1 MPHLSSPRT
10 RALFSL
16 VFAMILGAVPYLGHA
31 QATSEAGTARPSARA
46 LVHILDYV
54 GQDYAFAVSAG
65 KIVNEAEYEEMRD
78 FGRTA
83 GLMLESLIER
93 EILPDDAALPEMNED
108 LKGLIEAKA
117 DPEAVAERARALREA
132 VIRHSGLLVA
142 PLTWPSIADGK
153 RAYAE
158 ACASCH
164 GAAGAGDG
172 PLADGLDPRPTN
184 FAEGERVAS
193 LSPFQVYNTIR
204 MGVEGTAMPAHPRLS
219 DREVW
224 DLAFFV
230 KSLQAAQAHPSVA
243 NRAARLRKV
252 VTLEEVATSNDAE
265 LTLMLEARGVPAP
278 EEAMAALR
286 TTAPPALP
294 GGVLAVARDYLD
306 EAFAAYTSDQPDE
319 ARRLAVLAYLEGVEP
334 IEPSLRAD
342 DPGLTAELEGGM
354 MAVRSAIDHRKD
366 AETVRQ
372 AVDEAQA
379 LLLRASDTL
388 DRREHSSW
396 FSFIMAASILLREGL
411 EAFLVILAIL
421 GVLRAVKNRKAVRWV
436 HAGWMLAIGLGVLGW
451 FFSDLLIQLGA
462 ARRELMEGGIAL
474 FAVVVL
480 LYVGFWL
487 HSKTEVHK
495 WKEFIDVRVK
505 HALNGGNLFG
515 LAAISFFA
523 VFREAFESVLFLSA
537 LTIEEGTRSKMAIA
551 SGALLAI
558 VLVLVLASVL
568 LRYSTRLPIRSLFR
582 YSSFVMGVLS
592 VILIGKGIHALQETG
607 LLSITQAPFSWRFDL
622 LGFYPTL
629 ETMVAQTV
637 IIGLVALLWYAP
649 ALRTRTVKLRA

>member
-1 MPHLSSPRT
+1 MPSPSASRI
-10 RALFSL
+10 RIFLPL
-16 VFAMILGAVPYLGHA
+16 VLAMIFAVAPSSSHA
-31 QATSEAGTARPSARA
+31 QTASEPAPAEPSARA
-46 LVHILDYV
+46 LVHILDYL
-54 GQDYAFAVSAG
+54 GQDYAYAVSEG
-65 KIVNEAEYEEMRD
+65 KVVNEAEYEEMRD

-83 GLMLESLIER
+83 GLMLTSLIEH
-93 EILPDDAALPEMNED
+93 EVIPGDAALTEMSEG
-108 LKGLIEAKA
+108 LKALIEAKA
-117 DPEAVAERARALREA
+117 EPEAVAERARALREA

-142 PLTWPSIADGK
+142 PLTWPSVADGG
-153 RAYAE
+153 RAYAA

-164 GAAGAGDG
+164 GVAGAGDG

-184 FAEGERVAS
+184 FVEGERVAS

-219 DREVW
+219 DGEVW

-230 KSLQAAQAHPSVA
+230 KSLQAAQAHPAAA
-243 NRAARLRKV
+243 NPAAEVLDA

-278 EEAMAALR
+278 AEAMAALR
-286 TTAPPALP
+286 TAAPPALP
-294 GGVLAVARDYLD
+294 GGTLAVARDYLD

-334 IEPSLRAD
+334 IEPALRAD

-354 MAVRSAIDHRKD
+354 MAVRSAIDHRED
-366 AETVRQ
+366 AGTVRQ

-421 GVLRAVKNRKAVRWV
+421 GVLRAVKNRKAARWV

-487 HSKTEVHK
+487 HSKTEIHK

-551 SGALLAI
+551 SGAILAI
-558 VLVLVLASVL
+558 VLVLVLAAVL

-607 LLSITQAPFSWRFDL
+607 LLSITRTPFSWRFDL

-629 ETMVAQTV
+629 ETVLAQAV
-637 IIGLVALLWYAP
+637 IVGLVALLWYAP
-649 ALRTRTVKLRA
+649 ALRARAVEA

>member
-1 MPHLSSPRT
+1 MPHASFPRR
-10 RALFSL
+10 RALCSL
-16 VFAMILGAVPYLGHA
+16 MFAMILGAVPYLGHA
-31 QATSEAGTARPSARA
+31 QASSEATADKPSARA
-46 LVHILDYV
+46 LVHVLDYL
-54 GQDYAFAVSAG
+54 GQDYPYAVSGG
-65 KIVNEAEYEEMRD
+65 KVVNEAEYEEMRD

-83 GLMLESLIER
+83 GLLLASLIEGGVLSAEEGLTER
-93 EILPDDAALPEMNED
+93 SEELRT
-108 LKGLIEAKA
+108 LIEAKA
-117 DPEAVAERARALREA
+117 DPEAVAKGARALREA
-132 VIRHSGLLVA
+132 VIRGSGLAVA
-142 PLTWPSIADGK
+142 PLSWPSVADGR
-153 RAYAE
+153 RAYAA

-172 PLADGLDPRPTN
+172 PLARSLDPRPTN
-184 FAEGERVAS
+184 FVEGARVAS

-204 MGVEGTAMPAHPRLS
+204 MGVEGTAMPAHPKLS
-219 DREVW
+219 DSEVW

-230 KSLQAAQAHPSVA
+230 KSLQAAQAHPAASS
-243 NRAARLRKV
+243 RADALKDAV
-252 VTLEEVATSNDAE
+252 SLAEVAASNDPE
-265 LTLMLEARGVPAP
+265 LTRLLEARQVPAP

-286 TTAPPALP
+286 TAAPPGGTLAL
-294 GGVLAVARDYLD
+294 AREYLD
-306 EAFAAYTSDQPDE
+306 QAFAAYTSGRPNE

-334 IEPSLRAD
+334 VEPSLRAD
-342 DPGLTAELEGGM
+342 DPGLTTALEGGM

-372 AVDEAQA
+372 SVDDAQA
-379 LLLRASDTL
+379 LLLRAGDTL
-388 DRREHSSW
+388 DRQERSFW
-396 FSFIMAASILLREGL
+396 FSFLMAASILLREGL

-421 GVLRAVKNRKAVRWV
+421 GVLRAVKNRQAMRWV

-474 FAVVVL
+474 FAVIVL

-487 HSKTEVHK
+487 HSKTEIHK

-505 HALNGGNLFG
+505 QALNGGNLFG

-558 VLVLVLASVL
+558 ALVLVLAAVL
-568 LRYSTRLPIRSLFR
+568 LRYSARLPIRSLFR
-582 YSSFVMGVLS
+582 YSSFVMGILS

-607 LLSITQAPFSWRFDL
+607 LLSITQTPFSWRFDL

-629 ETMVAQTV
+629 ETVVAQTV

-649 ALRTRTVKLRA
+649 SLRTRTVKL